1 MQKVS
6 LSLHEISRKKVSKKY
21 KISKRKRIESKTTTS
36 IMYCLLEEKIKI
48 VNRSKKK
55 EVKIVGLT

>member
-1 MQKVS
+1 MQKFS

-21 KISKRKRIESKTTTS
+21 KISKRERIESKKTTS

-48 VNRSKKK
+48 VNRSKKN